1 MGKFKKELVAEI
13 KKEHEQEKA
22 QKKLREKYDAPE
34 DVVIVEKD
42 NTIKFFVRTFG
53 TIIKVTVAIIIFL
66 LTVIGITSL
75 IYPETRNELIHQ
87 GFSILN
93 ELKGY
98 IGMKG

>member
-1 MGKFKKELVAEI
+1 MSKFKKGLVNEI
-13 KKEHEQEKA
+13 KQEHENESKQ
-22 QKKLREKYDAPE
+22 QKLREKYDAPE

-42 NTIKFFVRTFG
+42 NTIKFFVRTTG

-66 LTVIGITSL
+66 LTVIGMTSL

-87 GFSILN
+87 GISIIN